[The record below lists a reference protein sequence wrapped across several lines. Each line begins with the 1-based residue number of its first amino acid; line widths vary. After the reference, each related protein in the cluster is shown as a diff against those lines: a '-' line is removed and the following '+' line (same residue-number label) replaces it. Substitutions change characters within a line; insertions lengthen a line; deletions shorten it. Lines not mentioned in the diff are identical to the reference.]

1 MKIAVILILLG
12 QAYISWRTF
21 KILSFPVWG
30 KWVVALLM
38 LMALVALILRF
49 VRQFQGMSSLLLDT
63 VLYDVGTSWLVVLL
77 YLVLAFAVMD
87 IGVAY
92 ALDSEWIQPPFGEGF
107 DGGVWCGVC
116 SDGLRLR

>member
-21 KILSFPVWG
+21 KILPFPVWG
-30 KWVVALLM
+30 KWMVVLLM

-49 VRQFQGMSSLLLDT
+49 VRQFQGMSNLLLDT

-87 IGVAY
+87 IGVATH
-92 ALDSEWIQPPFGEGF
+92 LIPKGF
-107 DGGVWCGVC
+107 N
-116 SDGLRLR
+116 RH